1 MLLTS
6 FVMLLT
12 GLAMVRSQAIMDCE
26 NYNPNI
32 CFSDVVPFC
41 LQNGTIVISI
51 CEAKRAVC
59 RCGGHQYMTDLLW
72 LISYR
77 QFGYCNILVNFG
89 SSFDSSLFSMVK
101 MSFCFMSVHAF
112 SSCRENAQLDETFA
126 ACRPQQP
133 NFDCDNFNPMVCSKD
148 TIPFCLTD
156 GTAITGRCEAQKAV
170 CKWVV
175 QGVLAAAL
183 CLQSWGCTDRI

>member
-1 MLLTS
+1 MGPKAVLVFAAVCS
-6 FVMLLT
+6 

-51 CEAKRAVC
+51 CEAKRAV
-59 RCGGHQYMTDLLW
+59 
-72 LISYR
+72 
-77 QFGYCNILVNFG
+77 
-89 SSFDSSLFSMVK
+89 
-101 MSFCFMSVHAF
+101 
-112 SSCRENAQLDETFA
+112 CRENAQLDETFA

-170 CKWVV
+170 CKE
-175 QGVLAAAL
+175 GKTIDPSFKACDKISPRSEDLDNDSSKLAAKATERKIGDKEL
-183 CLQSWGCTDRI
+183 